1 MAEQNFPD
9 RQPPGSKPFLEWIIP
24 TIGIILI
31 FFSVIL
37 ACLYSQDLPVLAFAI
52 ALFSVGCV
60 TLWFGFINPA
70 VRSGEER
77 IEKINKSADEIL
89 LRLSKRKK

>member
-9 RQPPGSKPFLEWIIP
+9 QAPDTGKPFLERVIP
-24 TIGIILI
+24 ILGVILI
-31 FFSVIL
+31 LGSLLI
-37 ACLYSQDLPVLAFAI
+37 AGLYSASLLVLAIAI

-77 IEKINKSADEIL
+77 IEKINKSADAVL
-89 LRLSKRKK
+89 LRLSRRKK

>member
-1 MAEQNFPD
+1 MAEPNVPD
-9 RQPPGSKPFLEWIIP
+9 QQPRGGRPFLERVIP
-24 TIGIILI
+24 SLGVILI
-31 FFSVIL
+31 LASIAIACLFSQSLLIL
-37 ACLYSQDLPVLAFAI
+37 AIAI

-77 IEKINKSADEIL
+77 IEKINRSADEVM
-89 LRLSKRKK
+89 LRLSKKKK

>member
-1 MAEQNFPD
+1 MAEPNVPD
-9 RQPPGSKPFLEWIIP
+9 QQPPKPYFERIIAAL
-24 TIGIILI
+24 GVILI
-31 FFSVIL
+31 FLSVII
-37 ACLYSQDLPVLAFAI
+37 AFLYSPSVLFIAIAI

-60 TLWFGFINPA
+60 TLWFGFISPA

-77 IEKINKSADEIL
+77 IEKINRKADEVM